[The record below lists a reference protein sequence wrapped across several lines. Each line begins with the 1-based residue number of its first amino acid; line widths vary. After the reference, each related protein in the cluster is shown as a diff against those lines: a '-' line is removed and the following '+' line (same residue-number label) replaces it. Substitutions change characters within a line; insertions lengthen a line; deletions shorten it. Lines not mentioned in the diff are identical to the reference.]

1 MKKILTLIL
10 IVTSITLHA
19 NNPNLNETLV
29 RIINQI
35 NAIMPLLDEAQ
46 TELNPNSRIQL
57 NIESFNDDEGHHHA
71 GVREDLLMI
80 RNGLIDYINQP
91 VIAPRKIKPLN
102 NDFVRKP

>member
-1 MKKILTLIL
+1 MKRMLTFLLIL
-10 IVTSITLHA
+10 ISATAHA

-46 TELNPNSRIQL
+46 TELNPNARIQL
-57 NIESFNDDEGHHHA
+57 HIESFTDDEGHHHA

-102 NDFVRKP
+102 NDFVSKP

>member
-1 MKKILTLIL
+1 MKRTLTLMLFL
-10 IVTSITLHA
+10 ISFSLHA
-19 NNPNLNETLV
+19 SNPNLNETLV

-46 TELNPNSRIQL
+46 AEINTNARIQL
-57 NIESFNDDEGHHHA
+57 HIESVKDDEGHHYA

>member
-1 MKKILTLIL
+1 MKRFLLAILVFIS
-10 IVTSITLHA
+10 VTGHA
-19 NNPNLNETLV
+19 NNANLNETLV

-46 TELNPNSRIQL
+46 TELNPNARIQL
-57 NIESFNDDEGHHHA
+57 HLKSFTDNDGHHHA

>member
-1 MKKILTLIL
+1 MKRILLSLLIFAC
-10 IVTSITLHA
+10 VSGHA
-19 NNPNLNETLV
+19 NNANLNETLV

-46 TELNPNSRIQL
+46 TELNSNARIQL
-57 NIESFNDDEGHHHA
+57 HIESFKDNEGHHFS

-91 VIAPRKIKPLN
+91 AIAPRKIKPLN
-102 NDFVRKP
+102 NDFVMKP

>member
-1 MKKILTLIL
+1 MKRILLAIL
-10 IVTSITLHA
+10 LFINITAQA
-19 NNPNLNETLV
+19 NNADVNETLV

-46 TELNPNSRIQL
+46 TELNPNAHIQL
-57 NIESFNDDEGHHHA
+57 HLKSFTDNEGQQHA